1 MDDTPIAPTEGET
14 AEVAPPTETVK
25 AETEGKEEDLAEM
38 MEDAEAAAAAAGA
51 DESKDAP
58 AVAEEKKEETTEG
71 EKTESATDTVT
82 PAKETK
88 KRVRRVGR
96 TPTRKIPKL
105 EEKIATPLAAAEGG
119 DGNTAEAGA
128 VDAATAAV
136 GAAPEGAA
144 PMEIV
149 AQPPASQG
157 VLSKHDEKWHA
168 MFQKLMEF
176 KERNKHTLVPQ
187 CYQEDPR

>member
-1 MDDTPIAPTEGET
+1 MNDTPITDPTANDGET
-14 AEVAPPTETVK
+14 AEVAPATDTINDGAAAKDE
-25 AETEGKEEDLAEM
+25 AAAKEEDPAM
-38 MEDAEAAAAAAGA
+38 MEDAAGA
-51 DESKDAP
+51 EGAP
-58 AVAEEKKEETTEG
+58 AADAEKEAKEGAAEGATETT
-71 EKTESATDTVT
+71 T

-105 EEKIATPLAAAEGG
+105 EEKIATPLAAPEGG
-119 DGNTAEAGA
+119 DSNNAETGA
-128 VDAATAAV
+128 VEAATATV
-136 GAAPEGAA
+136 GAPPEGAA

-187 CYQEDPR
+187 CYAEDPR